1 MQVVAS
7 TTSWECSE
15 PHVLELSLSRWNHG
29 SSSCLNE
36 CAAVQRQECVLCSCF
51 MLRRCAAVASD
62 KRADFCASCV
72 RPITEAII
80 CLSYK
85 LNIGL
90 KLGQVAGC
98 DFFLV
103 MIFINI
109 KNKHHL
115 IFFLNCICLGKAWI
129 EQHEREP

>member
-72 RPITEAII
+72 RRGGSIDVRRVVR
-80 CLSYK
+80 
-85 LNIGL
+85 GDR
-90 KLGQVAGC
+90 GC
-98 DFFLV
+98 HFVRAVLHWQ
-103 MIFINI
+103 N
-109 KNKHHL
+109 KN
-115 IFFLNCICLGKAWI
+115 
-129 EQHEREP
+129 